1 MPVYEYKCENC
12 GKRFDIVATLAEKEA
27 GLNPTC
33 PDCGGTKVHQIFG
46 RFTVIG
52 GSKTESDFE
61 DFGPGDEDFGAEGLD
76 EFEDEGLSEE
86 EDLGETGEDLD
97 ID

>member
-1 MPVYEYKCENC
+1 
-12 GKRFDIVATLAEKEA
+12 
-27 GLNPTC
+27 
-33 PDCGGTKVHQIFG
+33 VHQIFG